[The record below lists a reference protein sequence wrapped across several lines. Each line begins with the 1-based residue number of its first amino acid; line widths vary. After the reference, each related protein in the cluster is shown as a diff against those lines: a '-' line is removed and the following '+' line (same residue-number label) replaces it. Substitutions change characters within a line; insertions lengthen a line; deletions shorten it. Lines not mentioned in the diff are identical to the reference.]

1 MRRRLPQNGAQIRP
15 ARKAAAVAVKAVK
28 AVAVT
33 MPGNG
38 VWNLLCIRPVVHICS
53 VIKSVNSRMNKTS
66 LKANGENKSSCSTS
80 RCKFLAAKNRE
91 TLLSPIGF
99 RQIAVAN
106 KKLAKQ
112 LRRHS
117 HRNQLTAETNLLV
130 TFNYCLPLSEA

>member
-15 ARKAAAVAVKAVK
+15 ARKAAAVAVK

-80 RCKFLAAKNRE
+80 RCKFLAAKNR
-91 TLLSPIGF
+91 
-99 RQIAVAN
+99 
-106 KKLAKQ
+106 KL
-112 LRRHS
+112 
-117 HRNQLTAETNLLV
+117 
-130 TFNYCLPLSEA
+130 F